1 MPCKD
6 VYKRQDLTG
15 PKAAG
20 PLVIGAAGVDIV
32 HTGMVLALVGVQDV
46 YKRQPQNRPNFD
58 FFNYAGIHRPVV
70 LYTTPKEYIED
81 VTVVPAVDGTV
92 QYAVKTKMCIR
103 DRCPSS

>member
-1 MPCKD
+1 MLRGNTYAFEP
-6 VYKRQDLTG
+6 VSYT
-15 PKAAG
+15 
-20 PLVIGAAGVDIV
+20 PL
-32 HTGMVLALVGVQDV
+32 DV

-92 QYAVKTKMCIR
+92 RYAVKTSGSAPCLLYTS
-103 DRCPSS
+103 RCV